1 MKLLIQWAVTSSVL
15 ILIVLAVRFLFR
27 NRLSARARYALW
39 GVVLLRLLVPFQLEL
54 PAAASDALPVLASNA
69 IPEIGQWEEPS
80 IPVLPERSKPVAEFN
95 LDIEATL
102 EPGDILS
109 YSDEAGCLRRDGETI
124 TWYRYILSPEQ
135 IVLALWLAGAG
146 LTGAAVLLSNLRFGL
161 GLRRRRKKLELAD
174 GLSVGA
180 HIVRPNEPGRY
191 TAGGQCPPLQ
201 TEISVYVAEGLPS
214 PCLFGVLRPAVY
226 LNPGAAED
234 ETALRHVLAHEL
246 THYAHFD
253 HIWSALRCLALAL
266 HWYNPLVWLAVG
278 LSKQDGELACDQ
290 GAVERLGE
298 GERIPYGRTLVDM
311 VAARSLRPADLLS
324 CSTAMTGGERSV
336 KARVLALVKKPETV
350 KTALFAAAALVALAA
365 VFVFAGRGQPDNTP
379 RNFLSFVDR
388 TTAIQ
393 FSPAAFSSQFYPYP
407 IADQDL
413 LDAAKEALSDF
424 TLLGDD
430 DPQPDLSLTKLAP
443 ESRITLAF
451 QGGEMD
457 YSLLWQNDRTYL
469 FQGSIFQQGLDLQ
482 KEEGE
487 TAQLVG
493 VSGTMISEPGSNVG
507 AVLENLARRQRSR
520 AQEDIGHGSV
530 DYNRYHAR
538 LTTARG
544 IWLNMPMLHDGR
556 VLTDPE
562 QLEQVKELLQIDTVS
577 LGTAALEGSRSVG
590 PIPKWEEEWTHILSF
605 STVDPKPSWSG
616 GPSYYYLKALDSGE
630 YEVYTGDLRQDGHVL
645 GCISAENWD
654 RAEEI
659 LKSAPSVDDRQ
670 HGADPYQI
678 FLNQITDTGAIS
690 YRTGT
695 WANGGV
701 ISEANKL
708 ARAREYLTGCV
719 PLDSGDPGPEI
730 PELASN
736 VVLFTVWAGDEQD
749 RNGGYVLYWDFEKDG
764 YTYILLPTD
773 RASGRYTPIA
783 RTAEPINLPPELIE
797 LAEEQPETGG

>member
-146 LTGAAVLLSNLRFGL
+146 LVGAAVLLSNLRFGL

-266 HWYNPLVWLAVG
+266 HWYNPLVWLVVG
-278 LSKQDGELACDQ
+278 LSKRDGELACDE
-290 GAVERLGE
+290 GAVQRLGE

-350 KTALFAAAALVALAA
+350 KTALFAVIAVVALSA
-365 VFVFAGRGQPDNTP
+365 VFVFAGREEPV
-379 RNFLSFVDR
+379 RNLYGPYRYQVSHTQAV
-388 TTAIQ
+388 Q
-393 FSPAAFSSQFYPYP
+393 FSPSPFSSQLYPAP
-407 IADQDL
+407 ITDPDL
-413 LDAAKEALSDF
+413 LEKALEILDSAAD
-424 TLLGDD
+424 LLN
-430 DPQPDLSLTKLAP
+430 TP
-443 ESRITLAF
+443 EEL
-451 QGGEMD
+451 
-457 YSLLWQNDRTYL
+457 
-469 FQGSIFQQGLDLQ
+469 GLDLS
-482 KEEGE
+482 EAPFTSPRVTLLESPDDRTSGH
-487 TAQLVG
+487 TYLLYTVPAVNRDWCLLVTPAEMG
-493 VSGTMISEPGSNVG
+493 AESYRVAGILDVSAPGG
-507 AVLENLARRQRSR
+507 LELLARRQRSR